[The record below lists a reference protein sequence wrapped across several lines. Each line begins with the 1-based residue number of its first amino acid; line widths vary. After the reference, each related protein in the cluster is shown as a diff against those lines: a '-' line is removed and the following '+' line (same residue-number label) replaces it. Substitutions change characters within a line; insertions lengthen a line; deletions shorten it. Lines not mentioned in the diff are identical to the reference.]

1 MRHFIDWGCL
11 AVPPLNP
18 SNKKL
23 VAKAVSAK
31 QRSIFIGKPPPRI
44 CRYSRVNCLGLP
56 PPPPCVQN
64 FSNSLFILL
73 HSCCNQFIP
82 QPTQSMSRR
91 TCHGMVV
98 YENVSSWPLLVV
110 FESVQQNFARLSS
123 FICLRTFAPS
133 TAFICAKIIMLYAKI
148 RAARL
153 NKTKKAKVDLIKVEW
168 KMSFC
173 RAL

>member
-11 AVPPLNP
+11 AVPPLHP

-23 VAKAVSAK
+23 VAKAISAK

-64 FSNSLFILL
+64 FSNSLLIFP
-73 HSCCNQFIP
+73 HSCCIQFIP
-82 QPTQSMSRR
+82 QSTSRR
-91 TCHGMVV
+91 TCLGIGIH
-98 YENVSSWPLLVV
+98 ENVSSWPLLVV

-133 TAFICAKIIMLYAKI
+133 TAFICAKIIMLFAKI
-148 RAARL
+148 RTARL
-153 NKTKKAKVDLIKVEW
+153 NKTKKQKLI
-168 KMSFC
+168 
-173 RAL
+173 

>member
-31 QRSIFIGKPPPRI
+31 QRSRFIGKPPPRI

-98 YENVSSWPLLVV
+98 YENVSFWPLLGV
-110 FESVQQNFARLSS
+110 FRVFIKILLVFHHLFVCEHLPHLQRSFVQRSLCYLQ
-123 FICLRTFAPS
+123 
-133 TAFICAKIIMLYAKI
+133 K
-148 RAARL
+148 
-153 NKTKKAKVDLIKVEW
+153 
-168 KMSFC
+168 
-173 RAL
+173 